1 MSDPLSRAYVDD
13 PPSQTEYCHELEH
26 IVLDDLPIS
35 DLPISDVP

>member
-1 MSDPLSRAYVDD
+1 MVMSDPLSRAYVDD

-35 DLPISDVP
+35 DVP